1 MSTNI
6 FKTVATTKNSSN
18 KGNNN
23 SRFSSLKD
31 ELNEQPIVIQ
41 KKRDEK
47 AHAKKQIAG
56 KKPKLTVGELRKLI
70 EL

>member
-1 MSTNI
+1 MVV
-6 FKTVATTKNSSN
+6 VAPAK
-18 KGNNN
+18 KEVV
-23 SRFSSLKD
+23 KA
-31 ELNEQPIVIQ
+31 QPIVIQ

-47 AHAKKQIAG
+47 AHAKKLIAG